1 MVSSLG
7 YMVHGFKST
16 GYLVLRVRVQFRGN
30 RVQVRSY
37 SLPAT
42 WMVVHW
48 WSKISILQSGKSK
61 TAACFCCW

>member
-42 WMVVHW
+42 YVDGSALVE
-48 WSKISILQSGKSK
+48 
-61 TAACFCCW
+61 